1 MIKKTD
7 CLGIVLERLIFE
19 LMKAP
24 NSRFY
29 TYDNIFIAYDQQVSL
44 NQASFV
50 GVLILAYKE
59 DFSVDEF
66 RQVYELLTVELFQDR
81 KNSKFTIPWQ
91 TKLRSIGMMIL
102 YALFGKKISL
112 LPKEYSNKDIITR
125 KEAIVLVGQM
135 SQQMK
140 LLLSNK
146 SIRSTIFAAQQ
157 RDGLSYGKYLQ
168 EVFINNC
175 VNMSWQKTIDHLT
188 PKHIQNMIGN
198 SAISTDMQQFGS
210 QIDFSTLV
218 RKEFDQYFNNLSNKS
233 KL

>member
-1 MIKKTD
+1 MIKNTD
-7 CLGIVLERLIFE
+7 CLGIVLESLIFE
-19 LMKAP
+19 LMKAH

-125 KEAIVLVGQM
+125 KEAIVLVGQL

-175 VNMSWQKTIDHLT
+175 VNMNWQKTIDHLT

-210 QIDFSTLV
+210 
-218 RKEFDQYFNNLSNKS
+218 
-233 KL
+233 